1 MPRMSRMPLKSR
13 MRHSLLR
20 ISLLLPVDR
29 RPVGQVSGLGLI
41 IELLLLYLYRVYCTR
56 YPYPGIVFRAAAALP
71 ATGILYCTL
80 QAGVYVLFS
89 T

>member
-41 IELLLLYLYRVYCTR
+41 IELLLLYRVYSSATVPGTR
-56 YPYPGIVFRAAAALP
+56 VLSSGRRRRCRLLV
-71 ATGILYCTL
+71 LYCTL

>member
-41 IELLLLYLYRVYCTR
+41 IELLLLY
-56 YPYPGIVFRAAAALP
+56 RAYSSASASLVLLHTDSVTLSLRRP
-71 ATGILYCTL
+71 KRDLATNWEPSL
-80 QAGVYVLFS
+80 
-89 T
+89 